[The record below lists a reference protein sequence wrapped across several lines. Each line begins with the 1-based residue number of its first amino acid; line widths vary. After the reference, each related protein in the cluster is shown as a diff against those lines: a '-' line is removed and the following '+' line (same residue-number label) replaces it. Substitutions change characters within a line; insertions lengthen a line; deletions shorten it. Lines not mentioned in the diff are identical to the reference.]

1 MERWMAAVLLFSLF
15 MAGVLALFASPLPD
29 GLERVAMDQGFAGN
43 ASGKEQFPIILES
56 LAGIAGTL
64 IVFCVAVAAGKAL
77 EKR

>member
-1 MERWMAAVLLFSLF
+1 MERSLMVVLLLSLF

-43 ASGKEQFPIILES
+43 ASGKEQSPIISSS